1 MNKEEFIDLCK
12 RMVVEYYNRYVYHVK
27 ELTVDDINVV
37 EYFVISG
44 DKQRA
49 LLSAGILW
57 GKKCYEVIYDNTTKK
72 LYTKAFE
79 G

>member
-57 GKKCYEVIYDNTTKK
+57 GKKYYEVIYDNTTKK